1 MKKIKSILVAIL
13 AVLALA
19 PNTFATGVSSRAVE
33 IKSIEPEIMA
43 GNPTVSE
50 PTFDGLEMSLN
61 VSFSAP
67 NDSVKYKITIQN
79 NTDTEYELSEE
90 TPFDDSEY
98 VTFDYELENDTLVA
112 QGEAVVYLTLTYA
125 SAVPASEIGDSGY
138 AVNNKA
144 TIKFTDQNGGTVNP
158 NTADSSRSSMVIALI
173 AATIAFAFIMLFSRR
188 RSFAKRGIFG
198 LILALCVIPLIA
210 SAAEKLSL
218 DVNVHILIDAPKYE
232 ISYRGSRGYK
242 WYSTAKYE
250 FTDGYCMDSYYGV
263 TAIYVGTKTESNKY
277 RFCEYPILKKG
288 SYRAGATV
296 SVEGITFT
304 SIGMADPI
312 YCTDESDGSI
322 ICPTDQIMNHQYS
335 IDYWI
340 YTFSD
345 SNDAD
350 VMNFSNAIDYEAGIS
365 LMIDLPASFTMPRHD
380 VRFVK
385 EEK

>member
-1 MKKIKSILVAIL
+1 MKKLKSILVAIL

-158 NTADSSRSSMVIALI
+158 NTADSSRSSMVITLI
-173 AATIAFAFIMLFSRR
+173 ATTIAFAFIMLFSRR

-218 DVNVHILIDAPKYE
+218 DVNVHISIDAPKYE

-250 FTDGYCMDSYYGV
+250 FTDGHCMDSYYGV

-277 RFCEYPILKKG
+277 RYCEYPILKKG

-304 SIGMADPI
+304 SIDMTDSI

-345 SNDAD
+345 SSDAD
-350 VMNFSNAIDYEAGIS
+350 VMNFSNAIDYEAGIG
-365 LMIDLPASFTMPRHD
+365 LMINLPSSFTMPRHD
-380 VRFVK
+380 VRFT
-385 EEK
+385 EYEK

>member
-1 MKKIKSILVAIL
+1 MKKLKSILVAIL

-144 TIKFTDQNGGTVNP
+144 TIKFTDQNGETINP
-158 NTADSSRSSMVIALI
+158 NTADTSRNFIIIALVV
-173 AATIAFAFIMLFSRR
+173 ATILFAFILLFSRR

-198 LILALCVIPLIA
+198 LILALCVIPFIA

-218 DVNVHILIDAPKYE
+218 YVNVHISIDLPKYE
-232 ISYRGSRGYK
+232 VSYRGDYSYD
-242 WYSTAKYE
+242 WYSVTKYKFAE
-250 FTDGYCMDSYYGV
+250 GDCMDNYSGV
-263 TAIYVGTKTESNKY
+263 TAIYVDSKTESNKY
-277 RFCEYPILKKG
+277 QYCHYPTLKKG
-288 SYRAGATV
+288 TYKSGATV
-296 SVEGITFT
+296 PVEEITFT
-304 SIGMADPI
+304 YIGMADPA
-312 YCTDESDGSI
+312 YCTDEADGSI
-322 ICPTDQIMNHQYS
+322 VCPTDQIMNHQYS
-335 IDYWI
+335 ETYWL
-340 YTFSD
+340 YTFIDPSD
-345 SNDAD
+345 EN
-350 VMNFSNAIDYEAGIS
+350 VMNFSDAWDYENGVG
-365 LMIDLPASFTMPRHD
+365 LVTPASSSFTMPSHNII
-380 VRFVK
+380 FGIINK
-385 EEK
+385 